1 MALNS
6 NHESWFR
13 KHWLAAALA
22 LLLGVVLL
30 GSFVS
35 RHDDAIPIRGAQVM
49 CTNIRGVIST
59 NGKVEPVENFEA
71 HAPVATTVKRLLVR
85 EGDRVKRGQLLLELD
100 DADARSQAARA
111 QALLKG
117 AQADVNAVE
126 RGGTQEEV
134 LTLDA
139 QLVKARAERDTAQ
152 RNLEALRSLQQK
164 GAASV
169 GEVKDAENS
178 LRRAQADLK
187 LLEEKRKDRYSKPE
201 VAKVEAQKGE
211 AQAAYDAAEDI
222 LRKSNVRAP
231 FDGTVYS
238 LPVKQGAFVQTGDL
252 LLQEADLS
260 KVLVRAFV
268 DEPDLGRLA
277 AGQRV
282 EVTWDAVPGR
292 VWQGTINS
300 VPSTVK
306 LRGTRNV
313 GETASTVENSDLKLL
328 PNINVGVTIVVSE
341 HRNVLAAPR
350 EAVRMDDSTPYVLQV
365 VDNELRRRNVQTG
378 VSDLTQVEISDGL
391 ADKALVALSALNNKP
406 LHDRAPVKCVIGCP

>member
-6 NHESWFR
+6 NHESWFKR
-13 KHWLAAALA
+13 HWLAAALA
-22 LLLGVVLL
+22 LILGVVLL

-35 RHDDAIPIRGAQVM
+35 HRGDAIPIRGAQVM
-49 CTNIRGVIST
+49 RTNIRSVIST
-59 NGKVEPVENFEA
+59 NGKVEPVQNFEA

-117 AQADVNAVE
+117 AQADVSAVE
-126 RGGTQEEV
+126 RGGTQEEM

-187 LLEEKRKDRYSKPE
+187 LLEEKQKDRYSRPE

-238 LPVKQGAFVQTGDL
+238 LPVKQGAFVQAGDL

-277 AGQRV
+277 AGEKV

-328 PNINVGVTIVVSE
+328 PNINVGVTIVVAE

-378 VSDLTQVEISDGL
+378 VSDLTQVEIGDGL